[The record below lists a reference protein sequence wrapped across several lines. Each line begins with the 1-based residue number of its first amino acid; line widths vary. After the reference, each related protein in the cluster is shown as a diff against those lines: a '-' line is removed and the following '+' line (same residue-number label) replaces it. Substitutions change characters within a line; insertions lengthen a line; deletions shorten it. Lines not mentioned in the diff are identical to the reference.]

1 MSLGEILNSLLL
13 MPLQLMFEV
22 IYMIANRVIDNPGM
36 SIIVLSLVMNFLV
49 LPLYKRADAMQEEER
64 DMEMKLRD
72 GVSHIKKT
80 FKGDER
86 MMMLQTY
93 YRQNNYK
100 PTYVLRGA
108 VSLFLEIPFFIAAYR
123 FLSELQLL
131 NGVSFGPVSDL
142 SKPDE
147 LLVLGEI
154 TINILPILMT
164 AINLISCVI
173 FTKGSSI
180 KQKVQLYGMALF
192 FLVFLYTSPSGLV
205 FYWTLNN
212 VFSLVKTIFYK
223 IKNPAKILSVI
234 FSISGLFLF
243 VYGVFFYPV
252 PTAKR
257 LLFFVFCGVLLQLPI
272 IYTCFKNKIQSKFYT
287 DLGQANRKVFL
298 AGGIFLSVLTG
309 VLIPSAVMNASPQE
323 FIDINYYYHPFWFI
337 VSAFCLAIGIFVIW
351 AGVFY
356 WLAKPSVKVLFDRGI
371 WILSGIAVV
380 NYMFFGKNLGILNS
394 ELKYEQGLDFSLPDQ
409 AWNALLMLG
418 VIALLWFVAQ
428 HWKKQVLNLLVI
440 VTIAVSGMGVYNMV
454 NINKEIG
461 KVKEQ
466 IALNSKMPEFRLSQ
480 KGKNV
485 VVIMLD
491 RAMGAYI
498 PYLFQEKPELK
509 EAFSGFTYYPNA
521 ISFGGFT
528 NVGTPALFGGY
539 EYTPMEMNKRSD
551 ETLMTKQNEAL
562 KVMPVLF
569 DENDFEV
576 TVCDPTYA
584 NYQWIPDLSIYDEYP
599 DIDAY
604 ITKGKFSDQTAKER
618 KIQNNKRRFFCYSI
632 VKSVPLCFQ
641 ELLYD
646 QGNYNQ
652 SNSGSETNGIY
663 SGQTLTGTA
672 IADGLYDSFMDSYH
686 VLDNLSEMTKI
697 DQAEKDTFMF
707 MTNDTTHDPML
718 LQTPDYVPAEHVDN
732 TEYDMENKDR
742 FTVNGVTLKMENDMQ
757 ITHYHANMAALLKLG
772 EWFDSLRENGVYD
785 NTRIILVSDHGQPL
799 AHADEFMLED
809 GNDRSFFNPLLMV
822 KDFNSKEFTTS
833 EVFMTNADVPTLAMK
848 ELIENPT
855 NPFTGKKMDSTEK
868 TAHEQYILL
877 SYDWDTNVN
886 NGKTFLPGRWYSV
899 KEDMR
904 DNKNWKLIKEEGVLK
919 SE

>member
-1 MSLGEILNSLLL
+1 M
-13 MPLQLMFEV
+13 V
-22 IYMIANRVIDNPGM
+22 
-36 SIIVLSLVMNFLV
+36 
-49 LPLYKRADAMQEEER
+49 
-64 DMEMKLRD
+64 
-72 GVSHIKKT
+72 
-80 FKGDER
+80 
-86 MMMLQTY
+86 
-93 YRQNNYK
+93 
-100 PTYVLRGA
+100 
-108 VSLFLEIPFFIAAYR
+108 
-123 FLSELQLL
+123 
-131 NGVSFGPVSDL
+131 
-142 SKPDE
+142 
-147 LLVLGEI
+147 
-154 TINILPILMT
+154 
-164 AINLISCVI
+164 
-173 FTKGSSI
+173 
-180 KQKVQLYGMALF
+180 
-192 FLVFLYTSPSGLV
+192 
-205 FYWTLNN
+205 
-212 VFSLVKTIFYK
+212 
-223 IKNPAKILSVI
+223 
-234 FSISGLFLF
+234 
-243 VYGVFFYPV
+243 
-252 PTAKR
+252 
-257 LLFFVFCGVLLQLPI
+257 
-272 IYTCFKNKIQSKFYT
+272 
-287 DLGQANRKVFL
+287 
-298 AGGIFLSVLTG
+298 
-309 VLIPSAVMNASPQE
+309 
-323 FIDINYYYHPFWFI
+323 
-337 VSAFCLAIGIFVIW
+337 
-351 AGVFY
+351 
-356 WLAKPSVKVLFDRGI
+356 
-371 WILSGIAVV
+371 
-380 NYMFFGKNLGILNS
+380 
-394 ELKYEQGLDFSLPDQ
+394 KYEQGLDFSLPDQ

-551 ETLMTKQNEAL
+551 ETLMSKQNEAL

-599 DIDAY
+599 DIDTY

-652 SNSGSETNGIY
+652 SNSGSETNGSY

-672 IADGLYDSFMDSYH
+672 IADGLYDSFMDSYQ

-732 TEYDMENKDR
+732 TEYDMENRDR

-848 ELIENPT
+848 ELIENPI

>member
-1 MSLGEILNSLLL
+1 MDKGNDLWIKELDAAKSSS
-13 MPLQLMFEV
+13 QLV
-22 IYMIANRVIDNPGM
+22 VASVY
-36 SIIVLSLVMNFLV
+36 
-49 LPLYKRADAMQEEER
+49 
-64 DMEMKLRD
+64 D
-72 GVSHIKKT
+72 G
-80 FKGDER
+80 
-86 MMMLQTY
+86 TY
-93 YRQNNYK
+93 
-100 PTYVLRGA
+100 
-108 VSLFLEIPFFIAAYR
+108 
-123 FLSELQLL
+123 
-131 NGVSFGPVSDL
+131 
-142 SKPDE
+142 
-147 LLVLGEI
+147 
-154 TINILPILMT
+154 
-164 AINLISCVI
+164 
-173 FTKGSSI
+173 
-180 KQKVQLYGMALF
+180 
-192 FLVFLYTSPSGLV
+192 
-205 FYWTLNN
+205 
-212 VFSLVKTIFYK
+212 
-223 IKNPAKILSVI
+223 
-234 FSISGLFLF
+234 
-243 VYGVFFYPV
+243 
-252 PTAKR
+252 
-257 LLFFVFCGVLLQLPI
+257 
-272 IYTCFKNKIQSKFYT
+272 
-287 DLGQANRKVFL
+287 
-298 AGGIFLSVLTG
+298 
-309 VLIPSAVMNASPQE
+309 
-323 FIDINYYYHPFWFI
+323 
-337 VSAFCLAIGIFVIW
+337 
-351 AGVFY
+351 
-356 WLAKPSVKVLFDRGI
+356 
-371 WILSGIAVV
+371 
-380 NYMFFGKNLGILNS
+380 
-394 ELKYEQGLDFSLPDQ
+394 
-409 AWNALLMLG
+409 ALLMLG
-418 VIALLWFVAQ
+418 VIVLLWFVAQ

-466 IALNSKMPEFRLSQ
+466 IALNSKMPEFHLSQ